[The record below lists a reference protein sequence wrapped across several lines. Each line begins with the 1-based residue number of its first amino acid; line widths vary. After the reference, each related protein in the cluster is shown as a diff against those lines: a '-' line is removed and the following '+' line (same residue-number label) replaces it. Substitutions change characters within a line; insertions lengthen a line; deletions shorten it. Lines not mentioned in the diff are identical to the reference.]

1 MSISDNTKQDM
12 YNTKV
17 GEAIAKYI
25 GKPYTAEN
33 MENFNREMARLGIE
47 HYDIEPSLTANNN
60 GDNKMNLYTS
70 NGYWISPD
78 NSSASN
84 TVVWTTTTTGN
95 PMDNVYNQYYYTG
108 YTNIEDVFPFKFK
121 NAYDQAAHTIYMN
134 DVYPHS
140 YHGFE
145 TDEFLRNILEI
156 LEDTFNYTGDYQ
168 AFFDQLQRSLHDLL
182 LNYIMNHDNCVSC
195 KVVQKIGKDTIIEI
209 VIKSKTGT
217 EGLIP
222 GMNGKV
228 KINLSNIY
236 RSVENYFINKLTKL
250 IEMEE
255 GLND

>member
-1 MSISDNTKQDM
+1 M
-12 YNTKV
+12 YNT
-17 GEAIAKYI
+17 EIEETIAKYI
-25 GKPYTAEN
+25 GKPYTIEN
-33 MENFNREMARLGIE
+33 IENLDREMARLGIE
-47 HYDIEPSLTANNN
+47 YYEIEPPLIANSN

-70 NGYWISPD
+70 NGYWT
-78 NSSASN
+78 SSDSSLVN
-84 TVVWTTTTTGN
+84 NNIVWTTNTTGN

-121 NAYDQAAHTIYMN
+121 NVYDQAVHTIYMN

-145 TDEFLRNILEI
+145 TDEFLRDILEV
-156 LEDTFNYTGDYQ
+156 LEDTFNHIDDYQ
-168 AFFDQLQRSLHDLL
+168 IFFDQLQRNLHDLL
-182 LNYIMNHDNCVSC
+182 LNYIMNHDNCASC
-195 KVVQKIGKDTIIEI
+195 KVVQKIGKDAIIEI
-209 VIKSKTGT
+209 AIKHKKGV

-236 RSVENYFINKLTKL
+236 KSVENYFINKLAKL

-255 GLND
+255 ELND